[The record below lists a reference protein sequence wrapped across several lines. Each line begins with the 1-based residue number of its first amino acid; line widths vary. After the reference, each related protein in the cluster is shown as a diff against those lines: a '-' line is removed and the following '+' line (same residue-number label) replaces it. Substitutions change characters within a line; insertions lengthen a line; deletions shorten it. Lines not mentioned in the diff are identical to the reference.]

1 MSIVLSI
8 EHYFPLSL
16 SPELEHWISA
26 FRFSCE
32 AKLDL
37 GHIEWHWRSNISTSG
52 LGEIEFKTPKM
63 TKSPNQIQ
71 FETEEL
77 EKTGCTTNKMAWKV
91 EYI

>member
-1 MSIVLSI
+1 
-8 EHYFPLSL
+8 
-16 SPELEHWISA
+16 
-26 FRFSCE
+26 
-32 AKLDL
+32 
-37 GHIEWHWRSNISTSG
+37 
-52 LGEIEFKTPKM
+52 M